1 MEIKNLN
8 EKWIKKCFRIGT
20 KKKKKKAILYNKLN
34 LPRKLI
40 KLLEKLSFIILLFLL
55 TKHLIFNITIENS
68 NTIIRML
75 LLEKLKIKLKE

>member
-1 MEIKNLN
+1 MFSNWHETI
-8 EKWIKKCFRIGT
+8 
-20 KKKKKKAILYNKLN
+20 KKKAILYNKLN

-40 KLLEKLSFIILLFLL
+40 KLLKKLSFIILLFLL